1 MLRGFCVI
9 PIIITLGCA
18 KLDDS
23 EQPPFPV
30 AAFESWDVLFDG
42 ADASRW
48 RTYGR
53 DSLCTE
59 WQIID
64 GALTLTEAGG
74 GDITTGELYDNFDL
88 VVEWSV
94 EPGGNSGIFYG
105 VNPAEDRT
113 AGMSGVEYQ
122 LLDNERH
129 PNGQEAIK
137 NAGAAFALY
146 PATTD
151 ATNPA
156 PAFNVSRLIVNN
168 RKAQH
173 WMNGEL
179 VAEYDLDS
187 KDFSA
192 RVAVSKF
199 AKVEGFGKTRSGLIV
214 LQDHSDRVQFRTIR
228 IRRL

>member
-1 MLRGFCVI
+1 MLRGLCVI

-18 KLDDS
+18 TLDDG
-23 EQPPFPV
+23 EQPLFPV
-30 AAFESWDVLFDG
+30 AASQSWDVLFDG

-53 DSLCTE
+53 DSLRPE
-59 WQIID
+59 WQVID

-74 GDITTGELYDNFDL
+74 GDITTGELYDSFDL

-122 LLDNERH
+122 LLDNEGH
-129 PNGQEAIK
+129 PNGQDALK
-137 NAGAAFALY
+137 SAGAAFALY
-146 PATTD
+146 PPTTD
-151 ATNPA
+151 ATYSA
-156 PAFNVSRLIVNN
+156 PAFNMSRLIVND

-199 AKVEGFGKTRSGLIV
+199 AEVEGFGKTRSGLIV